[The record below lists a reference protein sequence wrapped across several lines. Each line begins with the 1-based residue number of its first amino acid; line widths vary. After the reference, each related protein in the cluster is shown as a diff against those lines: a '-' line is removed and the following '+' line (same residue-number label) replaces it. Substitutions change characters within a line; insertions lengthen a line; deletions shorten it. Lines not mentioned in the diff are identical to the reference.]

1 MITIQK
7 FTQGNPL
14 TVQRLNELVSA
25 LNRINNFSG
34 DACIKVKRC
43 EGGYSIGLDMDQ
55 VNARIIKGGN
65 TPGTSVLRAITTE
78 AAPAATNI
86 TCNLYDSTGTEITS
100 GTGSA
105 IEVYCSVIGGGNLNA
120 AVPRLE
126 DNDDLFVVKL
136 PYKNGTA
143 TESRYFCTTLFQ
155 ASQDC

>member
-1 MITIQK
+1 MAIQ
-7 FTQGNPL
+7 PL
-14 TVQRLNELVSA
+14 RSGAAAVVNTVNQLVATVNS
-25 LNRINNFSG
+25 LSNMG
-34 DACIKVKRC
+34 TDGYIKVSRSPAGISLALDVNKLHERHPH
-43 EGGYSIGLDMDQ
+43 GGSGSS
-55 VNARIIKGGN
+55 GG
-65 TPGTSVLRAITTE
+65 GIQRAITTE
-78 AAPAATNI
+78 AAPAAANI

-105 IEVYCSVIGGGNLNA
+105 IEVYCSIIGGGNLNA